1 VEILFFKYKHFSQ
14 TIIDMNVV
22 AISIVVSLI
31 VYFIDLPRLKKEGL
45 VKDAKIAKS
54 IFIIYL
60 VVPPVIY
67 VVLKFI

>member
-1 VEILFFKYKHFSQ
+1 MFFKYKHFFQ
-14 TIIDMNVV
+14 TIFDMNVV

-31 VYFIDLPRLKKEGL
+31 VYFIDLPRLRKEGL
-45 VKDAKIAKS
+45 IKDAKIAKS

-67 VVLKFI
+67 VILKFV